1 MAVKISSTY
10 LGELTVVNTH
20 EPSEAEITT
29 TAPIDNGG
37 NGNLFS
43 PTDLFAT
50 SLTCCALTVMA
61 IKANAEGI
69 SFDNAR
75 ASVEKH
81 MVSEPRKVKKLVTRF
96 TLSSEYN
103 NAERKILEQAARD
116 CPVMLSLNPDIEVVF
131 QFDYS

>member
-1 MAVKISSTY
+1 MAVKISSSY

-37 NGNLFS
+37 KGNLFS

-61 IKANAEGI
+61 KRANAEGI
-69 SFDNAR
+69 PFDNAR

-81 MVSEPRKVKKLVTRF
+81 MVAEPRKVKKLVTRF
-96 TLSSEYN
+96 MLSSECN
-103 NAERKILEQAARD
+103 NDERKILEQTVRN
-116 CPVMLSLNPDIEVVF
+116 CPVMLSIHPDIEVVF

>member
-1 MAVKISSTY
+1 MAVKISSKY
-10 LGELTVVNTH
+10 LGELTVANTH
-20 EPSEAEITT
+20 EPSKTEITT
-29 TAPIDNGG
+29 TAPLDNGG
-37 NGNLFS
+37 KGNLFS

-50 SLTCCALTVMA
+50 SLICCALTVMA
-61 IKANAEGI
+61 QKANEEGI

-81 MVSEPRKVKKLVTRF
+81 MVSEPRRVKKLVTRF
-96 TLSSEYN
+96 MLSSQYDD
-103 NAERKILEQAARD
+103 AEKAVLEASARD